1 MKKIYTL
8 LALLMTF
15 FYVSAQTS
23 DVRNR
28 LVITEKSGKQNI
40 FIINDLEDVSF
51 KTIKY
56 VYADIVIHE
65 ITSDK
70 LVISTEKSRN
80 CISYKLMCMPT
91 AEASQYSDLDLAE
104 YINDN
109 STNSYTQNLDYE
121 VLSGLDLSED
131 ENYTLAS
138 VGIDTYGIPS
148 EVVRVPFSLSDISDI
163 LNVYDITQN
172 SFSFDINIEGNYL
185 FFPIA
190 KAELDIYDVTT
201 NQYLEQFGI
210 PGNGS
215 NSYKWVDGSTYAS
228 IYSMSVKP
236 DRDYILAAVET
247 DADKNIIG
255 EITYTL
261 EFRTP
266 PTATSEAGVQT
277 DFSDITS
284 TSVKISTT
292 PDSSVKAYYVYVRD
306 KAWYDSIISGFGESM
321 LMTLIKYPSA
331 GSWYLSGNNT
341 DTWSGLIPSTEYC
354 IGVLAVD
361 NNDAEKLEIYN
372 FTTLESSGLLPS
384 VDVVLNPH
392 STKGHNTLTLN
403 LKGENVANLYYAF
416 TADADIKEELN
427 KGFTV
432 AEVAKNRGAQ
442 LSSEQIA
449 MLTSGAGVNIEFD
462 NLWRSTDYTCLVC
475 AISAEQIET
484 SASITTT
491 TEPEPVPARVESELF
506 ESLVG
511 EWEITYEFMDYNFQQ
526 QVIEGAV
533 VRIAAGVD
541 EESTQE
547 YRSLN
552 RLVILDYPFQADWE
566 LNPIPSFLPED
577 LFEYTYWK
585 DNKSLAYRD
594 YGPKFFLEIDA
605 NGNIT
610 VPTAQNYNFYGWGD
624 NVMQFYGCDYD
635 NLMTAPATFPVTLSE
650 DGNTLTIK
658 AHVAGPEFD
667 NGVYRPAVFM
677 KQSDGDKMWN
687 AAITDIVL
695 TRVVK

>member
-1 MKKIYTL
+1 
-8 LALLMTF
+8 
-15 FYVSAQTS
+15 
-23 DVRNR
+23 
-28 LVITEKSGKQNI
+28 
-40 FIINDLEDVSF
+40 
-51 KTIKY
+51 
-56 VYADIVIHE
+56 
-65 ITSDK
+65 
-70 LVISTEKSRN
+70 
-80 CISYKLMCMPT
+80 
-91 AEASQYSDLDLAE
+91 
-104 YINDN
+104 
-109 STNSYTQNLDYE
+109 
-121 VLSGLDLSED
+121 
-131 ENYTLAS
+131 
-138 VGIDTYGIPS
+138 
-148 EVVRVPFSLSDISDI
+148 
-163 LNVYDITQN
+163 
-172 SFSFDINIEGNYL
+172 
-185 FFPIA
+185 
-190 KAELDIYDVTT
+190 
-201 NQYLEQFGI
+201 
-210 PGNGS
+210 
-215 NSYKWVDGSTYAS
+215 
-228 IYSMSVKP
+228 
-236 DRDYILAAVET
+236 
-247 DADKNIIG
+247 
-255 EITYTL
+255 L

-277 DFSDITS
+277 VFSDITS

-292 PDSSVKAYYVYVRD
+292 PDSSVKSYYLYVRD
-306 KAWYDSIISGFGESM
+306 KAWYDSIISGYGESM

-331 GSWYLSGNNT
+331 GSWYLSGSNT

-442 LSSEQIA
+442 LTSEQIA

-491 TEPEPVPARVESELF
+491 TEPEPVPTRVESELF
-506 ESLVG
+506 ETLVG
-511 EWEITYEFMDYNFQQ
+511 EWEISYEFMDYNFQP

-577 LFEYTYWK
+577 LCAYTYWK
-585 DNKSLAYRD
+585 ENKSLAYRD

-610 VPTAQNYNFYGWGD
+610 IPTAQNYNFYGWGD

-677 KQSDGDKMWN
+677 KQGDGDKMWN

-695 TRVVK
+695 TRVIK

>member
-1 MKKIYTL
+1 MKKIYSL

-15 FYVSAQTS
+15 LYVSAQTTE
-23 DVRNR
+23 VRNR
-28 LVITEKSGKQNI
+28 LVITEKNGKQSI
-40 FIINDLEDVSF
+40 FIIDDLEDVSF

-80 CISYKLMCMPT
+80 CASYKLMCMT
-91 AEASQYSDLDLAE
+91 SAEASQFSDSELAD

-109 STNSYTQNLDYE
+109 STISYTQNLEYE
-121 VLSGLDLSED
+121 ALSGLNLSTD

-148 EVVRVPFSLSDISDI
+148 EVTRVPFSLSDISDI

-190 KAELDIYDVTT
+190 KAELDIYGVTT

-210 PGNGS
+210 PGLNA
-215 NSYKWVDGSTYAS
+215 NSYTWIDGNYYDSTYP
-228 IYSMSVKP
+228 MSVKP

-247 DADKNIIG
+247 DADKNIVG
-255 EITYTL
+255 DITYTL

-277 DFSDITS
+277 VFSDITS

-292 PDSSVKAYYVYVRD
+292 PDSSVKSYYVYVRD
-306 KAWYDSIISGFGESM
+306 KAWYDSIISGYGESM

-361 NNDAEKLEIYN
+361 NNDAEKLEILN
-372 FTTLESSGLLPS
+372 FTTSQASGLTP
-384 VDVVLNPH
+384 DVNAILTPH

-403 LKGENVANLYYAF
+403 ITAENVATLYYAF
-416 TADADIKEELN
+416 TTDADIKEELN
-427 KGFTV
+427 KGYSI
-432 AEVAKNRGAQ
+432 AELAKNRGAQ
-442 LSSEQIA
+442 LSAEQIA

-475 AISAEQIET
+475 GISAEQLET

-491 TEPEPVPARVESELF
+491 TEPEPIPTRVESDLF

-511 EWEITYEFMDYNFQQ
+511 EWEISYEFMDYNYLP

-541 EESTQE
+541 DASTQE

-552 RLVILDYPFQADWE
+552 RLVILDYPFQADWAT
-566 LNPIPSFLPED
+566 NPIPSLLPED
-577 LFEYTYWK
+577 LCAYTYWK
-585 DNKSLAYRD
+585 ENKSLAYRD

-610 VPTAQNYNFYGWGD
+610 IPTAQNYNFYGWSD

-677 KQSDGDKMWN
+677 KASDGDKMWN

-695 TRVVK
+695 TRVIK